1 MVNLQEKEMQN
12 TDSKFGLK
20 PKDYRRAKETRE
32 IQCLHLQQTFN
43 SSPTQGQINIKTHTK
58 PFLPKFLLLIPDNI
72 TSDSH
77 KSMLK
82 GKEMEAGSFRYR
94 LLVIIS

>member
-12 TDSKFGLK
+12 TDSKFELK
-20 PKDYRRAKETRE
+20 PKDLRREKEVRE
-32 IQCLHLQQTFN
+32 IQCLHLQQTLN
-43 SSPTQGQINIKTHTK
+43 SNPTQGQINIKSHIM
-58 PFLPKFLLLIPDNI
+58 PFLPKSLLLIPGNI

-82 GKEMEAGSFRYR
+82 GKKMEAGRFCYR
-94 LLVIIS
+94 LLIII

>member
-20 PKDYRRAKETRE
+20 PKDYRKEKETRE
-32 IQCLHLQQTFN
+32 IQCLYLQQTFN
-43 SSPTQGQINIKTHTK
+43 ASPTQGQINVKTHTK

-77 KSMLK
+77 KSMVK
-82 GKEMEAGSFRYR
+82 GKEMEAGRFRYS
-94 LLVIIS
+94 LLV

>member
-20 PKDYRRAKETRE
+20 PNDYRRKKETRY

-43 SSPTQGQINIKTHTK
+43 SSPTQGQINVKTHTK
-58 PFLPKFLLLIPDNI
+58 PFLPKFLLLIPDNM

-77 KSMLK
+77 KSMLT
-82 GKEMEAGSFRYR
+82 GKEMEAGRFRYS
-94 LLVIIS
+94 LLVIV